1 VLRRPDPLTIALAAN
16 ALATEALAVAPLV
29 AWLAV
34 LFGADPLTVPGW
46 LSLAATGVVSYGLA
60 RLVLT
65 RTQDPAWSRFLS
77 SGGWL
82 LWTLGWWVLR
92 ERSVTAIPGFFAAL
106 VSLDAPAV
114 GLAILSA
121 LAWWRALGLGS
132 DPHPFQ
138 GAYLRWA
145 ITRDF
150 LFVSGAT
157 VLAAASGGAAA
168 QAVWHRLEF
177 GAPLLLAVRLLT
189 AVLVQAEAVCL
200 AYPAAI
206 SSARWVT
213 GSAILAIGIVCLA
226 ALASLVAGPS
236 LWPHLARP
244 VTWLLTLVV
253 AVLVTLAVLLAV
265 LMWTSLRLLVWMLRA
280 IAGQHEPGPPP
291 ALPVLPD
298 LLRPRDTLVHLAVPA
313 WLERGLVALTGL
325 LLALGLLVLVAR
337 AFRRIRSAPIATNA
351 SECRERVSL
360 GSVRDFL
367 PTLRWSGSALRLPRR
382 VSGLPHD
389 VRSAYRAALALLAA
403 RGFVRRDSETPLEL
417 ARRVTSIRHD
427 LAQPLRD
434 LTARYLVARYA
445 EREDPH
451 DRAAAVD
458 DWRELARR
466 LAEEQ

>member
-1 VLRRPDPLTIALAAN
+1 VLRRPDPLTIALAAS
-16 ALATEALAVAPLV
+16 ALAAEALAVTPLV

-34 LFGADPLTVPGW
+34 LSGADPIAVPGW
-46 LSLAATGVVSYGLA
+46 LSLATTGLVGYGLA

-65 RTQDPAWSRFLS
+65 RTQDPAWSRFLA

-82 LWTLGWWVLR
+82 LWTLGWWALR
-92 ERSVTAIPGFFAAL
+92 EQSLEAIPGFFAAL

-121 LAWWRALGLGS
+121 LAWWRALSLAS

-138 GAYLRWA
+138 GSYLRWA
-145 ITRDF
+145 ITRDL
-150 LFVSGAT
+150 LFVGGTT

-177 GAPLLLAVRLLT
+177 GAPLLLVVRLLT
-189 AVLVQAEAVCL
+189 AVLVQAEAVRL

-213 GSAILAIGIVCLA
+213 WSAALALGIVCLS
-226 ALASLVAGPS
+226 ALASLVAGPT
-236 LWPHLARP
+236 LWPHLVRP
-244 VTWLLTLVV
+244 VTWLLTLIV

-265 LMWTSLRLLVWMLRA
+265 LIWTALRLLVWMLRA

-291 ALPVLPD
+291 SLAVLPD
-298 LLRPRDTLVHLAVPA
+298 LLRPRDTLAHLAVPT

-325 LLALGLLVLVAR
+325 LLALGLLVLIAR
-337 AFRRIRSAPIATNA
+337 AFRRIRSQPIATSA
-351 SECRERVSL
+351 SELREHVSL
-360 GSVRDFL
+360 ASIRNIL
-367 PTLRWSGSALRLPRR
+367 PAFRWSGSAPRLRRSP
-382 VSGLPHD
+382 GLPHD
-389 VRSAYRAALALLAA
+389 VRSAYRAALVLLAA
-403 RGFVRRDSETPLEL
+403 RGFVRRASETPLEL
-417 ARRVTSIRHD
+417 AHRVTSVWPQ
-427 LAQPLRD
+427 LAQPLQD

-451 DRAAAVD
+451 DRAAALE

-466 LAEEQ
+466 LAEKP